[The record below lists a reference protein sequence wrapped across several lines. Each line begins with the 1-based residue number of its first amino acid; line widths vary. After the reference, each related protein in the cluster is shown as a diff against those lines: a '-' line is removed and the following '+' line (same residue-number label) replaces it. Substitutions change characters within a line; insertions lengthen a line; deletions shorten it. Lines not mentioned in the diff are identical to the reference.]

1 MRPPGSPAVLE
12 ARRRRAV
19 ALLEK
24 GHRVTKVARTIGCS
38 HSSVVRWRDAVAEDG
53 PAGLNAKPVPGC
65 PAKLTARQRQ
75 RIPPLLLRGPLAWG
89 FRTDLWTTPR
99 IAEVIRRTF
108 GVRYHPTHVG
118 RLLADLGW
126 SCQKPERRALER
138 NEPAITH
145 WKRAV
150 WPTIKKKSADGTRTS
165 RLPMNRAS
173 S

>member
-12 ARRRRAV
+12 ARRRRAA
-19 ALLEK
+19 ALVDI
-24 GHRVTKVARTIGCS
+24 GHRVTEVARMIDCS
-38 HSSVVRWRDAVAEDG
+38 HSSVVRWRDAVTEDG

-65 PAKLTARQRQ
+65 PAKLTARQRH
-75 RIPPLLLRGPLAWG
+75 RIPTLLLRGPLKWG

-99 IAEVIRRTF
+99 IAEVIYRTF

-150 WPTIKKKSADGTRTS
+150 WPTIKKKSAAGTRTS
-165 RLPMNRAS
+165 YLPMNRAS